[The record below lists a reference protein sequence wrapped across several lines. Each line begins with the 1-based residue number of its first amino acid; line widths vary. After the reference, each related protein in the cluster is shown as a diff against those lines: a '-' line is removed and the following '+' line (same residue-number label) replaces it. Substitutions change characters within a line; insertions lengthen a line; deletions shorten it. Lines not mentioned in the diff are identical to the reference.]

1 MATRT
6 VNFRMFPRVLLIM
19 LLVAAIPIAGL
30 WYISIYR
37 AQQEWRQAVE
47 ENLNRAAQALENKLD
62 AWITMNLYLLQGS
75 AALADIISMDPVR
88 QNPILKSLG
97 ETYPWTY
104 LIFTVTPVGRNIGR
118 SDGLP
123 TRDYG
128 DRRYV
133 QQIAQGSPM
142 AHEALISKT
151 TGQPALAFS
160 VPIHNAQNE
169 LVGIM
174 ALSSSLVEV
183 SKATTN
189 VQIGTTGFA
198 IVLDNTGKLIAHGK
212 PDQVAGTLRA
222 LNDHPVMQSGVE
234 DKMLVFQENGKQ
246 QVGYLK
252 KLPQGWSI
260 IVQQEYEDAFNALN
274 QANEQAIL
282 LLAMTLLAVIV
293 LALSLVK
300 RLVNPIQH
308 LTAVADDMS
317 RGRVGLDTPL
327 EEAQRNDEIGDLAR
341 AFERV
346 SISLRTSFDRI
357 PRKEPSA

>member
-1 MATRT
+1 MATRKVT
-6 VNFRMFPRVLLIM
+6 FRIFSRVLLLM

-37 AQQEWRQAVE
+37 AQQDWRQAVE

-62 AWITMNLYLLQGS
+62 AWMTMNLYILQGS
-75 AALADIISMDPVR
+75 AALADIISMDPAR
-88 QNPILKSLG
+88 QNPILQSLG
-97 ETYPWTY
+97 ATYPWTY
-104 LIFTVTPVGRNIGR
+104 LLFTVTPTGRNIGR

-133 QQIAQGSPM
+133 QQIAQGSPL
-142 AHEALISKT
+142 AHEALLSKT

-160 VPIHNAQNE
+160 VPIHNAQHA

-189 VQIGTTGFA
+189 VQLGKTGFA
-198 IVLDNTGKLIAHGK
+198 IVLDDTGKLIAHGK
-212 PDQVAGTLRA
+212 PEQVTGTLHD
-222 LNDHPVMQSGVE
+222 LNDHPVMQRGVQNKMIVFRDH
-234 DKMLVFQENGKQ
+234 DKLH
-246 QVGYLK
+246 VGYLK

-260 IVQQEYEDAFNALN
+260 IVQQDYEEAFSALH
-274 QANEQAIL
+274 QAKEQAIL
-282 LLAMTLLAVIV
+282 LLAITLLGVIV

-300 RLVNPIQH
+300 RLVNPLQH
-308 LTAVADDMS
+308 LTAVADAMS
-317 RGRVGLDTPL
+317 RGYVGLDTPL
-327 EEAQRNDEIGDLAR
+327 DEARRHDEIGDLAR

-346 SISLRTSFDRI
+346 SISLRTSVAPNTRQ
-357 PRKEPSA
+357 EPSA